1 MDYQR
6 YFRYLEEKIKK
17 RKKGTLYDP
26 LFDEFKNHTP
36 LAIEMFGELT
46 AGKLTPNSG
55 GGSGF
60 YFMYRRS
67 VSTCTT
73 MNKFIVRLQ
82 KDFNNLEAA
91 LKNG

>member
-6 YFRYLEEKIKK
+6 YIRHLQEKIKK
-17 RKKGTLYDP
+17 CRGGTLYNP
-26 LFDEFKNHTP
+26 LLGEFRKKTP

-46 AGKLTPNSG
+46 AGKLTANSG

-60 YFMYRRS
+60 YVLYRRN
-67 VSTCTT
+67 VSTCTAL
-73 MNKFIVRLQ
+73 NKFLVKLQ
-82 KDFNNLEAA
+82 KDFNNLEES